1 MCLPHDHR
9 NATGLTLRDPTQI
22 ILVIPLGKSSCFA
35 ELTLR
40 YLIHFRSVHDSNT
53 DTSDAQSEND

>member
-1 MCLPHDHR
+1 MGLPHDHR
-9 NATGLTLRDPTQI
+9 NAAGLTLSDPTQI

-40 YLIHFRSVHDSNT
+40 YFIHFRRVHDSNSDIS
-53 DTSDAQSEND
+53 DTKSEND